1 MNSTL
6 RRCTRP
12 LALIV
17 LALALTPIISPPAR
31 AQAPPEAVP
40 IPGENQGEGRPL
52 DGYFGT
58 FVLSFMALWVVCR
71 SARR

>member
-12 LALIV
+12 LTMIV

-31 AQAPPEAVP
+31 AQAPEPVP
-40 IPGENQGEGRPL
+40 IADENQGEGRPL
-52 DGYFGT
+52 DGYFGA
-58 FVLSFMALWVVCR
+58 FILSFMALWVVCR